1 MPADVAAVVASATS
15 ACCVVGATRS
25 RRARVAALLM
35 LAAMVGCAVAEW
47 DPALRPVS
55 FVLGLASVPFA
66 LSRAG
71 GRVHPMSVH
80 RALGGVLMAA
90 LAMTTGAMA
99 MATAGGGMD
108 AGGHAHA
115 HGIPLQGMLWAF
127 LAGYLVFSGWLV
139 AVVLHGGRAP
149 CRADRIR
156 RILRVGEVAGMGV
169 GVLLM
174 AMM

>member
-1 MPADVAAVVASATS
+1 MTADVAAVVASATS

-35 LAAMVGCAVAEW
+35 LAAMIGCAVAGW

-55 FVLGLASVPFA
+55 FVIGLASVPFA
-66 LSRAG
+66 LSRTG

-90 LAMTTGAMA
+90 LAMTAGAMVA
-99 MATAGGGMD
+99 AGGGMD

-139 AVVLHGGRAP
+139 AAVLRGGRAGG
-149 CRADRIR
+149 RADRLR
-156 RILRVGEVAGMGV
+156 RILGVGEVAGMGV

-174 AMM
+174 ATM